1 MKVEIRG
8 DVVQFDPKHCCSS
21 PPHSPLFPSNYNASD
36 PDHTVYSRWEGE
48 GVNEVGKESE
58 TGIVRVVIN
67 PKYYRPTEVEQLLG
81 DASKAK
87 QKLGWVAT
95 VTVEVWDF

>member
-1 MKVEIRG
+1 
-8 DVVQFDPKHCCSS
+8 
-21 PPHSPLFPSNYNASD
+21 
-36 PDHTVYSRWEGE
+36 
-48 GVNEVGKESE
+48 VNEVGKESE